1 MFKPV
6 VGVCSICLIGLP
18 LKVSGKETIVPVFD
32 KPYKTNDI
40 LATDFIET
48 YSSTFDLRHKSSF
61 AAYTSGECVR
71 YHTNCEAAGY
81 FTMNQGRYCTTSEPS
96 VSIYISNCS
105 QTPCYEDCPT
115 DVSTSCADFED
126 TPNSN
131 PSQNNLYCKTTRTY
145 YLDDGS
151 GDELICGGDCVPAY
165 EDCEDAG
172 YVTKNEN
179 KYCPEPSESLT
190 IYLLDG
196 TRTDCYEECH
206 IVYTSCEDAGL
217 VEKGTGETCTGA
229 QTIYTSTSGA
239 TQTCYNYCTVVNETC
254 EDYGYLTEDPT
265 RRCESCV
272 SLHVTTVS
280 GEILNCFKEDCEVDA
295 SCCDEAASLL
305 SVDTCGASCRSCMC
319 QYYDLN
325 REEEYRAC
333 AGYQYKDCWCS

>member
-81 FTMNQGRYCTTSEPS
+81 FTPDSGNYCTTSEPS

-145 YLDDGS
+145 YLDDAS
-151 GDELICGGDCVPAY
+151 GDELVCGGDCVPAY
-165 EDCEDAG
+165 A
-172 YVTKNEN
+172 
-179 KYCPEPSESLT
+179 
-190 IYLLDG
+190 
-196 TRTDCYEECH
+196 
-206 IVYTSCEDAGL
+206 
-217 VEKGTGETCTGA
+217 
-229 QTIYTSTSGA
+229 
-239 TQTCYNYCTVVNETC
+239 
-254 EDYGYLTEDPT
+254 
-265 RRCESCV
+265 
-272 SLHVTTVS
+272 
-280 GEILNCFKEDCEVDA
+280 DCEVDA
-295 SCCDEAASLL
+295 SCCEATARLMSSTTGSDACRTYQCNYYYL
-305 SVDTCGASCRSCMC
+305 SDIGPEYGAC
-319 QYYDLN
+319 D
-325 REEEYRAC
+325 
-333 AGYQYKDCWCS
+333 GYQYQICDCIS